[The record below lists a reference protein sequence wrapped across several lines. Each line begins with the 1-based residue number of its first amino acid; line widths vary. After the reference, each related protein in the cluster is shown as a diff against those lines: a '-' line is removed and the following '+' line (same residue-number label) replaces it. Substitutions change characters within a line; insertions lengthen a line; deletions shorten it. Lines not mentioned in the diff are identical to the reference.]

1 MVKGFPSPF
10 YSSFVSFLHFN
21 HLSPHYSH
29 YVYFDTAMYYN
40 MEISRFMNKCRL
52 NKQQKGYK
60 KISGDIF
67 QQDINSDL
75 KKQQNGKIIP
85 RLEANGKITPL
96 LEAKGKLQGE

>member
-1 MVKGFPSPF
+1 
-10 YSSFVSFLHFN
+10 
-21 HLSPHYSH
+21 
-29 YVYFDTAMYYN
+29 
-40 MEISRFMNKCRL
+40 MNKCRL

-96 LEAKGKLQGE
+96 LEAKGKLQGEWTVYILPNKEWALKKF